1 MKYLITT
8 IAALVVVGCGS
19 SENSK
24 LEPLAKPTSK
34 ADIAFDQLMESLDTP
49 EAMQNQKNLNTVERL
64 LKNGANVNADLNG
77 SGMTAFDMCNVWG
90 DDVPEVQ
97 KMKTL
102 LKKYGGKSGSEL

>member
-64 LKNGANVNADLNG
+64 LKNGANVNCDLNG

-90 DDVPEVQ
+90 NDVPEVQ
-97 KMKTL
+97 KMKKL